1 MLGLSGVAERAFGRT
16 PSAPRSEDRF
26 GTLYMGG
33 VWEPKKEIPVG
44 NHDPLAAGPISARL
58 LGLLPSRPGSKDRN
72 RKAFELGQEAA
83 RKAAENQGFC
93 LANESYLELLG

>member
-1 MLGLSGVAERAFGRT
+1 MLGLSGVAEQAFGRT

-44 NHDPLAAGPISARL
+44 NHDPWQRVRFRLAYWGF
-58 LGLLPSRPGSKDRN
+58 LPSRPGSKDRN

-93 LANESYLELLG
+93 LANELYLELLG